1 MHLNVLNNF
10 YIKEMAQ
17 IWLQKV
23 QGVKGQRVVDMHS
36 AQAAER
42 RTLYGLNLIEKH
54 SKKQIQIP
62 EGM

>member
-1 MHLNVLNNF
+1 
-10 YIKEMAQ
+10 MAK

-23 QGVKGQRVVDMHS
+23 QEVKGQRVVDMHS

-42 RTLYGLNLIEKH
+42 RTLSGLNLIKKQ
-54 SKKQIQIP
+54 SKKHIQIP